1 MQTQADVLGLRVS
14 RPGNVE
20 TTAMGAALASG
31 VGAGLWTEDDVF
43 SSSSSSS
50 SILSSSSC
58 KPNEDERG
66 AGAAEFEPAVGAE
79 EREARYLR
87 WCDAVRRSLDLAPT
101 A

>member
-20 TTAMGAALASG
+20 TTAMGAALAAG

-43 SSSSSSS
+43 SSSSS
-50 SILSSSSC
+50 LSSS
-58 KPNEDERG
+58 KPDEDERD

>member
-20 TTAMGAALASG
+20 TTAMGAALAAG

-50 SILSSSSC
+50 ILSSSSS
-58 KPNEDERG
+58 KPDEDERD